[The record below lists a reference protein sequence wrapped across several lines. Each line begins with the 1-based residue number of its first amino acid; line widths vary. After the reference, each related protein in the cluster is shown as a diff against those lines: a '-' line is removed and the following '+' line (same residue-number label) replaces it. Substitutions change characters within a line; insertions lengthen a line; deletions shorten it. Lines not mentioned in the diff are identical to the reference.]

1 MTDNYFSDKKTE
13 RQRYENQSS
22 LFLNNSSEKI
32 GYGIESV
39 SYYLRSPYSY
49 YYKQI
54 NNNIKSNYKVLE
66 IGSGIGT
73 HTEELLKTKANVY
86 CLDISPASLKVLK
99 KKFTNFN
106 NFQTIVGDIE
116 KLPFNNEEFDAV
128 SVDNSSQIDVADT
141 IDVDGSLI
149 NDFVEHMY
157 FVESSNYIR
166 LNNQPQTFIYDSNN
180 KYCLLI
186 GITTEYFPDGTGEGF
201 SPNIGSNTL
210 KIGDNEINFT
220 INTTSAISCV
230 PNPYRAVSGF
240 NENEHMRTITFINVT
255 NKIIDIYQVDNEAY
269 IKRLINN
276 DEDNNTIR
284 WDLRNFD
291 NEEVLSGIYAY
302 RVGTDTTNGGY
313 LNYFTESYFSIIKP
327 DD

>member
-1 MTDNYFSDKKTE
+1 MNKLYKIVPLFFFVFFYGCEQNDDGLELIYSSINDGDILDNYSGGVFLKFS
-13 RQRYENQSS
+13 R
-22 LFLNNSSEKI
+22 
-32 GYGIESV
+32 
-39 SYYLRSPYSY
+39 
-49 YYKQI
+49 
-54 NNNIKSNYKVLE
+54 E
-66 IGSGIGT
+66 IS
-73 HTEELLKTKANVY
+73 
-86 CLDISPASLKVLK
+86 
-99 KKFTNFN
+99 
-106 NFQTIVGDIE
+106 
-116 KLPFNNEEFDAV
+116 NEEFDAV

-230 PNPYRAVSGF
+230 PNPYRAVSVF
-240 NENEHMRTITFINVT
+240 NENEHMRTITFINAT
-255 NKIIDIYQVDNEAY
+255 NKIIDIYQIDNEAY

-276 DEDNNTIR
+276 DEDNSTIR